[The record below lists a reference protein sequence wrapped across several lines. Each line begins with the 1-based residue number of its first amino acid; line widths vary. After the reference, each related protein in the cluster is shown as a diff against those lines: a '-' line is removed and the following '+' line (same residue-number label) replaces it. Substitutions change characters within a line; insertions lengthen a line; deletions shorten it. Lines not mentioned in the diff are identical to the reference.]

1 MSPGDK
7 VDNKGLIRELYK
19 DGLIKVI
26 KSDLSRICEPTISNF
41 LKWYT
46 LPKGTVIRY
55 VVWFRVVQWARINSI
70 RRVLV
75 GPVAYLKMRH
85 YEFKYGVHAN
95 ANIYV
100 GKGLHIVHGNG
111 VYLNCDYIGDNFTV
125 YQGVTL
131 GTNHEL
137 RPTILNNVTVYT
149 NSVVCGGITLHD
161 GCTVGALSY
170 LDKDVE
176 SGVLVAGIPAVPV
189 KDEQS

>member
-1 MSPGDK
+1 MG
-7 VDNKGLIRELYK
+7 NKDLIRELYK
-19 DGLIKVI
+19 EGLFKVI

-41 LKWYT
+41 FKLYM

-55 VVWFRVVQWARINSI
+55 VVWFRVVQWSRINSI
-70 RRVLV
+70 RKVLV
-75 GPVAYLKMRH
+75 GPVAYLIMRH
-85 YEFKYGVHAN
+85 FEYKYGVHAN

-100 GKGLHIVHGNG
+100 GKGLHVVHGDG
-111 VYLNCDYIGDNFTV
+111 VHLNCDYIGDNFTV

-131 GTNHEL
+131 GTKHEL

-161 GCTVGALSY
+161 GCTVGAQSY

-176 SGVLVAGIPAVPV
+176 SGVFVAGVPAVPV
-189 KDEQS
+189 KGEQ